1 MAIIKSILLTIV
13 LVYAVSSVP
22 IEDPEKR
29 LIKTTE
35 EGEGEW
41 MTQNQIDELI
51 RQHTNFVDVTGHNF
65 PKVIEVFTK
74 AIPTTP
80 RFQSVVN
87 PLFPNINIPRMQDF
101 IWTFSSYNTRHYLQ
115 TTGLQSQK
123 WLLDQAA
130 ASLEGSPLDP
140 LLSVTEFHHNWPQS
154 SVVVRITGSDPVLR
168 NEFVILGAHQD
179 SINLQGASVT
189 APGADDNASG
199 SVTVLETL
207 RVLVNAGFVPKRTVE
222 FHWYAAEE
230 VGLRGSA
237 DIARQYSEFGV
248 NVVSMVN
255 FDVPG
260 YYNGVNRIGIYTDNV
275 NAQLTQFMR
284 VLTDEYLDF
293 GWQNRSCGYGC
304 SDHVSW
310 TNYGFP
316 SSFPAEVTFH
326 PQMHSVNDA
335 YSSVSFTQV
344 SEFVKLAISYVV
356 EVAEP
361 AN

>member
-1 MAIIKSILLTIV
+1 MAIIKSILLIIV
-13 LVYAVSSVP
+13 LVYAATSVP
-22 IEDPEKR
+22 IDNEMR
-29 LIKTTE
+29 LVKTTE

-41 MTQNQIDELI
+41 MTQSQIDELI
-51 RQHTNFVDVTGHNF
+51 QQHINFVDVTGHNF
-65 PKVIEVFTK
+65 PKIHEVYTK

-87 PLFPNINIPRMQDF
+87 PLLPNINVPRMQDF
-101 IWTFSSYNTRHYLQ
+101 IRTFSSYTTRHYLQ
-115 TTGLQSQK
+115 TSGLQSQQ
-123 WLLDQAA
+123 WLLGQVT
-130 ASLEGSPLDP
+130 ASIQGYPGAT
-140 LLSVTEFHHNWPQS
+140 VTEFTHSWPQS
-154 SVVVRITGSDPVLR
+154 SVIVRIQGADPVLR
-168 NEFVILGAHQD
+168 NEVVVLGAHQD
-179 SINLQGASVT
+179 SINLGGASQP

-207 RVLVNAGFVPKRTVE
+207 RVLVNAGFIPKRTVE

-237 DIARQYSEFGV
+237 DIARRYSETEV

-260 YYNGVNRIGIYTDNV
+260 YYNGVNNIGIYTDNV

-284 VLTDEYLDF
+284 VLTEEYLVF

-326 PQMHSVNDA
+326 PQMHTINDSYNSVGFN
-335 YSSVSFTQV
+335 QV
-344 SEFVKLAISYVV
+344 SEFVKLGIGFVV

>member
-13 LVYAVSSVP
+13 FVYAVTSVP
-22 IEDPEKR
+22 VDNEKR

-41 MTQNQIDELI
+41 MSQSQIDELI
-51 RQHTNFVDVTGHNF
+51 RQHVNFVDVTGHNF
-65 PKVIEVFTK
+65 PKVLEVYTK

-87 PLFPNINIPRMQDF
+87 SLIPNINIPRMQDF
-101 IWTFSSYNTRHYLQ
+101 IRTFSSYNTRHYLQ
-115 TTGLQSQK
+115 TSGLQSQQ
-123 WLLDQAA
+123 WLLDQAT
-130 ASLEGSPLDP
+130 ASVEGYPLNP
-140 LLSVTEFHHNWPQS
+140 GVTVREFTHSWPQS
-154 SVVVRITGSDPVLR
+154 SVIVRIQGSDPVLR
-168 NEFVILGAHQD
+168 NEVVIIGAHQD

-207 RVLVNAGFVPKRTVE
+207 RILVSARFIPNRTIE

-237 DIARQYSEFGV
+237 DIARQYSETGV

-260 YYNGVNRIGIYTDNV
+260 YYNGVNNIGIYTDNV

-326 PQMHSVNDA
+326 LLMHSVNDDF
-335 YSSVSFTQV
+335 SRVGFNQV
-344 SEFVKLAISYVV
+344 TEFVKLSIGFVV